1 MMMELS
7 IELLKDTQSLRNFR
21 CGVKAMDCFI
31 QDGLY
36 LSVLHHYCQ
45 AYIVKLKKDII
56 ALFALSFDSLD
67 LDEED
72 KDDLMTG
79 ISVADTPLLTDNYK
93 DIFLSKPHYLA
104 LEIAYLAVDEHYS
117 HQGWGRI
124 IIEAIAD
131 KAQTQEM
138 AGCQFL
144 TVEALN
150 IQNHNAV
157 TFYSKCGFSPSEY
170 PNPNKGTLRMFRTLY
185 PVKEE

>member
-1 MMMELS
+1 MMELS
-7 IELLKDTQSLRNFR
+7 FELLKDAQSLCGFR
-21 CGVKAMDCFI
+21 CGVPAMDRFI

-45 AYIVKLKKDII
+45 AYTVRQGEALL

-67 LDEED
+67 LDEDD
-72 KDDLMTG
+72 KSDLMSG
-79 ISVADTPLLTDNYK
+79 ISIADTPSLMENYK
-93 DIFLSKPHYLA
+93 DIFLNKPHYPA
-104 LEIAYLAVDEHYS
+104 MEIAYLAVDERYKR
-117 HQGWGRI
+117 QGLGRI

-131 KAQTQEM
+131 KVQTQTM

-150 IQNHNAV
+150 VQGHNAV
-157 TFYSKCGFSPSEY
+157 AFYSKCGFSPSEY

-185 PVKEE
+185 PVKEEK

>member
-93 DIFLSKPHYLA
+93 DIFLSKPHYPA

-117 HQGWGRI
+117 HQGWG
-124 IIEAIAD
+124 
-131 KAQTQEM
+131 
-138 AGCQFL
+138 
-144 TVEALN
+144 AL
-150 IQNHNAV
+150 
-157 TFYSKCGFSPSEY
+157 S
-170 PNPNKGTLRMFRTLY
+170 
-185 PVKEE
+185 

>member
-1 MMMELS
+1 MELS
-7 IELLKDTQSLRNFR
+7 IEVLKDRQFLHDFR
-21 CGVKAMDCFI
+21 CGVPAMDRFI
-31 QDGLY
+31 QAGLY

-45 AYIVKLKKDII
+45 AYIVKLGEEVI

-67 LDEED
+67 LDEDD
-72 KDDLMTG
+72 KNDLMTG
-79 ISVADTPLLTDNYK
+79 ISVADTPLLTENYK
-93 DIFLSKPHYLA
+93 EIFLSKPHYPA
-104 LEIAYLAVDEHYS
+104 LEIAYLAVDERYS
-117 HQGWGRI
+117 RQGWGRV

-150 IQNHNAV
+150 VQGHNAV

-185 PVKEE
+185 SEKEEE